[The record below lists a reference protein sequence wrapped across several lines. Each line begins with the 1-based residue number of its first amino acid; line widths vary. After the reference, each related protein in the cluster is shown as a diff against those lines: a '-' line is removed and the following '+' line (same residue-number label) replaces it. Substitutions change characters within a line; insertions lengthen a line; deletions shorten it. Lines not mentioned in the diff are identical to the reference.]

1 MDIDLSALPV
11 VDGHVHP
18 LLPDPWAVSA
28 ERFCDVF
35 TEARPGTMGEHVRH
49 TSYLRR
55 TLQDAARWLDTAPT
69 LEAVLAAR
77 TRAGPGAVGRLFTE
91 ARVAALL
98 VDTGYPPEAMPLAD
112 VGRLLS
118 CAVHEIVRI
127 ETCAQALLAERMP
140 YEAFLG
146 AFRGALETASR
157 RAVGF
162 KSVIAYRTGLDIR
175 SWPVAEAR
183 AAYAGVLARLEAGG
197 SPRLVE
203 KPLLDTLFFAALEVA
218 EATGRPIQLH
228 TGWGDPDIDLPA
240 ANPVLLRPIL
250 EDPRWRRSRLVLL
263 HQAYPY
269 VREAA
274 FLSAV
279 WPQVHVDLSLTLP
292 FLGPGAVGPLIE
304 LLSLA
309 PATKLMYGS
318 DVHSLPEPIAFSAR
332 WGRAALGEALDWLV
346 TRRGTTRAEAYADGR
361 RILAGNARALSG
373 LEDPAPT

>member
-1 MDIDLSALPV
+1 VDIDLSALPV

-218 EATGRPIQLH
+218 ASSSSTRP
-228 TGWGDPDIDLPA
+228 TP
-240 ANPVLLRPIL
+240 
-250 EDPRWRRSRLVLL
+250 
-263 HQAYPY
+263 
-269 VREAA
+269 
-274 FLSAV
+274 
-279 WPQVHVDLSLTLP
+279 
-292 FLGPGAVGPLIE
+292 
-304 LLSLA
+304 
-309 PATKLMYGS
+309 MC
-318 DVHSLPEPIAFSAR
+318 
-332 WGRAALGEALDWLV
+332 
-346 TRRGTTRAEAYADGR
+346 GR
-361 RILAGNARALSG
+361 RPS
-373 LEDPAPT
+373 